1 MIGIFFFTR
10 SSHDMKQANDW
21 FSSWF
26 DSPYY
31 ALLYRDRND
40 SEAEHFIR
48 LLVENLQLEDRSRIL
63 DLACGK
69 GRHSIQL
76 QKMGFRVVGVDLSAN
91 SIASAKHFE
100 NADLHFLR
108 DDMRHFDLGM
118 QFDCV
123 VNLFTSFG
131 YFNDSSDNELVLA
144 NVKRHLKPN
153 GLFVMDFFNEK
164 KVRSSLVPFAEKELD
179 GVRFEL
185 RKRIEDG
192 FVKKQIKIHADQ
204 HVLEF
209 EEKVQLL
216 SPEQIVGWVEK
227 AGLKVIRT
235 FGSYDLEPF
244 HELQSDRF
252 ILIAQ

>member
-1 MIGIFFFTR
+1 
-10 SSHDMKQANDW
+10 MKQTNDW

-48 LLVENLQLEDRSRIL
+48 LLIDHLELADRARVL

-76 QKMGFRVVGVDLSAN
+76 QKMGYRVVGVDLSAN
-91 SIASAKHFE
+91 SISAAKQHE
-100 NADLHFLR
+100 NEDLHFLR
-108 DDMRHFDLGM
+108 DDMRHFDLGI
-118 QFDCV
+118 QFDCI

-131 YFNDSSDNELVLA
+131 YFNNPDDNQLVLA
-144 NVKRHLKPN
+144 NVKRHLKPG

-164 KVRSSLVPFAEKELD
+164 KVRSCLVPFTEKILE

-185 RKRIEDG
+185 TKRVDDG
-192 FVKKQIKIHADQ
+192 FVKKHIKIDNGKQ
-204 HVLEF
+204 VIDF

-216 SPEQIVGWVEK
+216 SPSQITSWVEK

-244 HELQSDRF
+244 HDEDSDRF
-252 ILIAQ
+252 ILIAH

>member
-1 MIGIFFFTR
+1 MEQV
-10 SSHDMKQANDW
+10 KDW

-31 ALLYRDRND
+31 TLLYRDRND

-48 LLVENLQLEDRSRIL
+48 LLVDHLQLDDRARML

-69 GRHSIQL
+69 GRHSVQL

-91 SIASAKHFE
+91 SIAAAKKHE

-118 QFDCV
+118 QFDCI

-131 YFNDSSDNELVLA
+131 YFSDPLDNELVLA

-153 GLFVMDFFNEK
+153 GLFVMDFFNEQ
-164 KVRSSLVPFAEKELD
+164 KVRSTLVPHMEKVLD

-185 RKRIEDG
+185 SKRIEDG
-192 FVKKQIKIHADQ
+192 FVKKHIRIYADTQ
-204 HVLEF
+204 VLDF
-209 EEKVQLL
+209 EEKVQMLA
-216 SPEQIVGWVEK
+216 PDQINQWIEK
-227 AGLKVIRT
+227 AGLRVLRT

-244 HELQSDRF
+244 NGETSDRY